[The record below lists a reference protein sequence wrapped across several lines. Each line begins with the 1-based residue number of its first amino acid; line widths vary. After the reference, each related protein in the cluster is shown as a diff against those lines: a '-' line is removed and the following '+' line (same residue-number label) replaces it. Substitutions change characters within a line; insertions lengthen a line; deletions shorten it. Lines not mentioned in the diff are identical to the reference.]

1 MRPIIILWEMRIIY
15 DIEKLHVVHCNE
27 GGRSQKSRAGDP
39 GNLSST
45 CKCTMVLAFACALG
59 QHQAECSAVF
69 EWDLYGVWRIKV
81 EVNGD
86 PGVLVLDT
94 RYWVKPNSSQF

>member
-1 MRPIIILWEMRIIY
+1 
-15 DIEKLHVVHCNE
+15 
-27 GGRSQKSRAGDP
+27 
-39 GNLSST
+39 
-45 CKCTMVLAFACALG
+45 MVLAFACALG

-81 EVNGD
+81 DVNGD

-94 RYWVKPNSSQF
+94 GSNQTVVSSNLILKQLSLRGPDFPRGARTRRYLEDPELGS